1 MRFQRVQQVQ
11 RVQKAA
17 ASSLRAISFKIPLRE
32 MKNHT
37 SGLSIARAV
46 IWPYPK
52 RRLTLYNLKG
62 ARRHPLHHLNL
73 PAPGG
78 PFTIFPLP
86 IILNIEEV
94 FDYGIYFDLPC
105 LRAEADFV

>member
-1 MRFQRVQQVQ
+1 MRFHRVQQVQ
-11 RVQKAA
+11 RIHGAA
-17 ASSLRAISFKIPLRE
+17 ISSLRTIGFKIPLCR

-37 SGLSIARAV
+37 SGLSTARMYNFILRGAF
-46 IWPYPK
+46 
-52 RRLTLYNLKG
+52 YNLKG
-62 ARRHPLHHLNL
+62 ARRHPLHHLNP
-73 PAPGG
+73 PAPHG
-78 PFTIFPLP
+78 PFTIFLLP